1 LFFFFFSSFLSV
13 ACRPWWFF
21 AVMFFLSFLHLSF
34 NANPMHTSASLAKR
48 EAEKAAEKAKK
59 AK

>member
-1 LFFFFFSSFLSV
+1 
-13 ACRPWWFF
+13 
-21 AVMFFLSFLHLSF
+21 MFFLSFLHLSF

>member
-1 LFFFFFSSFLSV
+1 MPGVFPWNLTKHANVFVISTPHHSF
-13 ACRPWWFF
+13 PT
-21 AVMFFLSFLHLSF
+21 HF

-48 EAEKAAEKAKK
+48 VVEKAAEKAKK